1 MTGLLGSTPVSE
13 IVELALGLL
22 AAGVVTG
29 VLAGLFGVG
38 GGAVIVPVLAELF
51 HHIGVADDVEMQLA
65 VGTSLAIIIPTSIRS
80 FRSHQLRGSVDEVAL
95 KAWIVPVIIGAV
107 LGGGVAG
114 YVGSDALKVVFA
126 VFAAAMSANL
136 IFGRDGRRIAD
147 ELPGRAVTGLWG
159 FVIAVLSALI
169 GIGGGT
175 LGTLFLTLYGRPIH
189 KAIGTS
195 AGLGALIS
203 IPAALAYVVAG
214 LPHLD
219 KLPPL
224 SIGYVSLIGVAL
236 MAPVSVLCA
245 PIGVRIAHGL
255 SKRKLTITF
264 GIFLALV
271 SARFVQDLL
280 T

>member
-1 MTGLLGSTPVSE
+1 MFGATPVSE
-13 IVELALGLL
+13 IVELALALL
-22 AAGVVTG
+22 AAGVVSG

-51 HHIGVADDVEMQLA
+51 DHIGVADDVEMQLA

-80 FRSHQLRGSVDEVAL
+80 FRSHRLRGSVDDAAL
-95 KAWIVPVIIGAV
+95 KAWILPVTLGAL
-107 LGGGVAG
+107 LGAGVAG
-114 YVGSDALKVVFA
+114 YVTSDTLKWVFA
-126 VFAAAMSANL
+126 IFAAAMSANL
-136 IFGRDGRRIAD
+136 LFGREDWRLAD
-147 ELPGRAVTGLWG
+147 ELPSGTTIGVWG
-159 FVIAVLSALI
+159 FIIAVLSALI

-203 IPAALAYVVAG
+203 VPAALAYVAAG
-214 LPHLD
+214 WPHLD

-224 SIGYVSLIGVAL
+224 SIGFVSLIGVVL

-255 SKRKLTITF
+255 SKRKLTIAF

-271 SARFVQDLL
+271 SARFIQDIL

>member
-1 MTGLLGSTPVSE
+1 MLGGAPISE
-13 IVELALGLL
+13 LVELAAALL
-22 AAGVVTG
+22 AAGLVTG

-51 HHIGVADDVEMQLA
+51 DHLGVGDDVEMQLA

-80 FRSHQLRGSVDEVAL
+80 FLSHRRRGSVDEVAL
-95 KAWIVPVIIGAV
+95 KTWIAPVIVGAV
-107 LGGGVAG
+107 LGAGIAG
-114 YVGSDALKVVFA
+114 YVTSDTLKWVFA
-126 VFAAAMSANL
+126 VFAAAMSLNL
-136 IFGRDGRRIAD
+136 IFGREDWRLGD
-147 ELPGRAVTGLWG
+147 ELPGRTVIGFWG

-189 KAIGTS
+189 RAIGTS

-203 IPAALAYVVAG
+203 VPAALAYVIAG
-214 LPHLD
+214 LPHLAQ
-219 KLPPL
+219 LPPL
-224 SIGYVSLIGVAL
+224 SVGFVSVIGVVL
-236 MAPVSVLCA
+236 MAPVSVLAA

-255 SKRKLTITF
+255 SKRKLTIAF

>member
-1 MTGLLGSTPVSE
+1 VTDLFGATPISE
-13 IVELALGLL
+13 IVELALALL

-51 HHIGVADDVEMQLA
+51 DHIGVRDDVEMQLA

-80 FRSHQLRGSVDEVAL
+80 FRSHQARGSVDEVAL
-95 KAWIVPVIIGAV
+95 KAWIVPVMVGAV
-107 LGGGVAG
+107 LGAGVAG
-114 YVGSDALKVVFA
+114 YVTSDTLKWVFA
-126 VFAAAMSANL
+126 IFAAAMSANL
-136 IFGRDGRRIAD
+136 IFGREDWRLAE
-147 ELPGRAVTGLWG
+147 ELPGRAVIGLWG

-203 IPAALAYVVAG
+203 IPAALAYVAAG
-214 LPHLD
+214 WPHTAA
-219 KLPPL
+219 LPPL
-224 SIGYVSLIGVAL
+224 SLGFVSLIGVAL

-255 SKRKLTITF
+255 SKRKLTVAF

-271 SARFVQDLL
+271 SARFVQDIL

>member
-1 MTGLLGSTPVSE
+1 VSDLLGATPISE
-13 IVELALGLL
+13 IVELALALL

-51 HHIGVADDVEMQLA
+51 HHLGVGDDVEMQLA

-80 FRSHQLRGSVDEVAL
+80 FRSHQARGSVDEVAL
-95 KAWIVPVIIGAV
+95 KAWILPVMVGAV
-107 LGGGVAG
+107 LGAGVAG
-114 YVGSDALKVVFA
+114 YVTSDTLKWVFA

-136 IFGRDGRRIAD
+136 IFGREDWRLAG
-147 ELPGRAVTGLWG
+147 ELPGRWVISLWG

-189 KAIGTS
+189 RAIGTS

-203 IPAALAYVVAG
+203 IPAALAYVAAG
-214 LPHLD
+214 WPHMTA
-219 KLPPL
+219 LPPL
-224 SIGYVSLIGVAL
+224 SLGFVSLIGVAL
-236 MAPVSVLCA
+236 MAPISVLCA

-255 SKRKLTITF
+255 SKRKLTIAF